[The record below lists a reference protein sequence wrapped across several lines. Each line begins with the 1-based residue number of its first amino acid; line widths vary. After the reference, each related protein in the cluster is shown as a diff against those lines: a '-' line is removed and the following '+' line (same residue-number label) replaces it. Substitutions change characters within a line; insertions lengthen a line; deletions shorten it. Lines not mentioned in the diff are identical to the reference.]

1 MHSKIT
7 SKQTPLL
14 LLTGMLC
21 LATILPLSAQAVAI
35 SQRGGLEN
43 KAEELP
49 LNPNKPTATQQKA
62 QAATAADRPFG
73 YNLFTGGF
81 SGDREIGLNP
91 DYKITEGDQ
100 ITVRI
105 WGATEIT
112 EISKVDAQ
120 GNIFIPKVGPIPVA
134 GVRNS
139 QLNTR
144 VKKAVHSVFTKNV
157 QVYTTLHGTQPVAV
171 FVTGY
176 VKNPGRY
183 AGVASNSLLYYIDRA
198 AGIDAEAGS
207 YRDIRIMRDGKLLAQ
222 ADLYEF
228 MIDGI
233 LPAPQFKDG
242 DTIVVGPK
250 GQTIAVTGDVRN
262 AYKFEISNQHFT
274 GKSMVKYVHP
284 LPEVSH
290 VRVTGIRNKDPFAV
304 YVSIEEFNKMKLAD
318 GDQLSFEADIRK
330 DTIVVEVEGSFL
342 GPSQFAVPLD
352 ATLGEVLHHIPVD
365 SKLAD
370 INSISLRRKSVANR
384 QKQTLEDSLR
394 RLESVYLTASSAT
407 DEEARIR
414 TQEAS
419 LITDFVKRAR
429 QIEPNGRLVVAA
441 NKDSNKL
448 TLEEGDIITIPQKSN
463 TVLVSG
469 EVLVP
474 QAVIFE
480 SGKTVE
486 DFIKQTGGLSDHAD
500 PDRILIVR
508 LNGEVLA
515 ADDVEILA
523 GDEILVLPEVPVKNL
538 QVAKEI
544 IDVIYKIAISAA
556 VTVGL

>member
-1 MHSKIT
+1 MICF
-7 SKQTPLL
+7 
-14 LLTGMLC
+14 TGSSLV
-21 LATILPLSAQAVAI
+21 LAETAGI
-35 SQRGGLEN
+35 SSRGGLQN
-43 KAEELP
+43 KAEEV
-49 LNPNKPTATQQKA
+49 NTKTEKTPTTQSTAKLE
-62 QAATAADRPFG
+62 QASSRPFG
-73 YNLFTGGF
+73 YNLFSGGF

-91 DYKITEGDQ
+91 DYQITEGDQ

-105 WGATEIT
+105 WGATEISEVT
-112 EISKVDAQ
+112 RVDAQ

-134 GVRNS
+134 GIRNS
-139 QLNTR
+139 ELNGR

-157 QVYTTLHGTQPVAV
+157 QVYTSLQGTQPIAV

-198 AGIDAEAGS
+198 AGIDDEAGS
-207 YRDIRIMRDGKLLAQ
+207 YRNIRILRNGKVLAE

-228 MIDGI
+228 VLNGI
-233 LPAPQFKDG
+233 IPTPQFKDG

-250 GQTIAVTGDVRN
+250 GDTIDVTGDVRN
-262 AYKFEISNQHFT
+262 PYKFELDRARFS
-274 GKSMVKYVHP
+274 GKLLIQYVHP
-284 LPEVSH
+284 MPHVSH
-290 VRVTGIRNKDPFAV
+290 VRVKGLRKKDPFAV
-304 YVSIEEFNKMKLAD
+304 YVTVEEFQKMKLAD
-318 GDQLSFEADIRK
+318 GDEVNFETDIRK
-330 DTIVVEVEGSFL
+330 DTIVVQVEGSFL

-352 ATLGEVLHHIPVD
+352 ASLGEVLNHIPVD
-365 SKLAD
+365 AKLAD
-370 INSISLRRKSVANR
+370 LSAISLRRKSVAER

-429 QIEPNGRLVVAA
+429 QVEPNGRLVVAA

-448 TLEEGDIITIPQKSN
+448 TLQDGDVITIPQKSN

-480 SGKTVE
+480 KGKTAE
-486 DFIKQTGGLSDHAD
+486 DYIKQTGGFSDHAD
-500 PDRILIVR
+500 PERVLIVR

-515 ADDVEILA
+515 AEDHEIKA
-523 GDEILVLPEVPVKNL
+523 GDEILALPEVPVKNL